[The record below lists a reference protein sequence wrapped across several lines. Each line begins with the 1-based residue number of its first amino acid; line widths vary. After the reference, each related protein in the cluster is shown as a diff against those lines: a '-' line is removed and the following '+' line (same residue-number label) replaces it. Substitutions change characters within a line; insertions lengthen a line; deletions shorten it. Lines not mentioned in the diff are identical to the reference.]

1 VTSLENKKES
11 VISNLILAQTVIDPE
26 QWQWLNTAHFF
37 AGSCSAS
44 VAILFS
50 NALLFALNDNS
61 PLNSHNLIRKLYKS
75 YFRYLSALFAGN
87 RLKLTGVISV
97 H

>member
-37 AGSCSAS
+37 AGACSAS
-44 VAILFS
+44 VAILF
-50 NALLFALNDNS
+50 LML
-61 PLNSHNLIRKLYKS
+61 S
-75 YFRYLSALFAGN
+75 YLP
-87 RLKLTGVISV
+87 
-97 H
+97 